1 MQPTT
6 RLSLLAACV
15 SCFFAAFALEARPA
29 AAQAPEENRAEPQ
42 PGDVTTETEPDNRP
56 KEFRF
61 ELGVYGGGHFFARE
75 HGLGRTVGDP
85 IDKAPD
91 HGGAFG
97 LRLAFNLNKWIALE
111 GEGQLTPTRTNDD
124 FTSLLVFGYRAHVLV
139 HLLPPGVFRPFVLAG
154 YGALSSLSNDEEDVP
169 SDVDGLFHAG
179 VGFKIAFTP
188 MIGLRIDGRIL
199 VPPSALNDVATVG
212 NETGYGGPDF
222 EALGGIYIA
231 LGKPLSQVVVQKEVV
246 RLPPPP
252 NPDPDG
258 DGVVGAADRCPEVA
272 EDKDGFEDEDGCPDN
287 DNDKDGIPDA
297 QDKCPLKPET
307 MNGIDDED
315 GCPEEDTDGDGI
327 LGSRDKCPE
336 QPETKNG
343 YKDDDGCPDEIPPDL
358 KKFTGVIQGIN
369 FKLNSAQLLKGSFP
383 LLNRAVKVLKDYP
396 DVRLEIGGHTDNR
409 GKADYNRDLSQKRAD
424 AVKDYLI
431 KQGIGPDRLEAVG
444 YGMDRPLASNKT
456 QVGRSKN
463 RRTEFVLI
471 SAQQPARPPGA
482 APAPAPAPG
491 PAPALPPGPPKP

>member
-1 MQPTT
+1 MQPTI
-6 RLSLLAACV
+6 RLSLHAACV
-15 SCFFAAFALEARPA
+15 SCFFAALAVSARPA
-29 AAQAPEENRAEPQ
+29 AAQAPEETRSEP
-42 PGDVTTETEPDNRP
+42 PASEVTSEPEDTRP

-61 ELGVYGGGHFFARE
+61 ELGVYGGGHFFTRE
-75 HGLGRTVGDP
+75 HGLGRSVGDP

-97 LRLAFNLNKWIALE
+97 LRLAFNFNRWLALE
-111 GEGQLTPTRTNDD
+111 GEGQITPTRTNDD
-124 FTSLLVFGYRAHVLV
+124 EQSLLVFGYRGHLLV
-139 HLLPPGVFRPFVLAG
+139 HLLPPGIFRPFVLVG
-154 YGALSSLSNDEEDVP
+154 YGALSSLSSDEDAVP
-169 SDVDGLFHAG
+169 SDVDGMFYGG

-188 MIGLRIDGRIL
+188 TIGLRLDGRVM
-199 VPPSALNDVATVG
+199 VPPSILNDVAQVG

-222 EALGGIYIA
+222 EALLGVYIA

-258 DGVVGAADRCPEVA
+258 DGVVGAADKCPDVA

-307 MNGIDDED
+307 VNGIDDED

-343 YKDDDGCPDEIPPDL
+343 YKDDDGCPDEVPADL

-369 FKLNSAQLLKGSFP
+369 FKLNSAQLLKGSYP

-396 DVRLEIGGHTDNR
+396 DVRLEIGGHSDNR

-431 KQGIGPDRLEAVG
+431 KQGISADRLEAVG
-444 YGMDRPLASNKT
+444 YGMDRPIASNKT

-463 RRTEFVLI
+463 RRTEFILI
-471 SAQQPARPPGA
+471 PGGQPPK
-482 APAPAPAPG
+482 G
-491 PAPALPPGPPKP
+491 PPPGPPKP